1 MTRHSVSGLPLARV
15 GKLHH
20 PEVNHFK
27 LGVREQASFRS
38 RSTSQVQFVLETVLG
53 LFGGLTGILTTN
65 VEDPHSTI

>member
-53 LFGGLTGILTTN
+53 LFGGLIHHMTT
-65 VEDPHSTI
+65 